1 VALAAL
7 ITASS
12 ANAGTAIVQF
22 GGDLEFGPA
31 SQLTLEI
38 GEPIA
43 GFGYDQLQVAGDAD
57 LGGALVL
64 DPSETFEP
72 PLGATYTAL
81 TCAARSGEFASVAG
95 VQQTGERDLAL
106 LYSGDA
112 VAIEVRRRGDVD
124 GDGQLTA
131 SDTAIV
137 QAAATAGLVSTNY
150 AAGDVDGSG
159 LVDASDVTTVEDA
172 VASSAP
178 IPALH
183 PIALLALVGGLL
195 AILLARSAR
204 GFALA
209 LTLLLARPAA
219 ADLLDPMAF
228 AALGVFD
235 TSAGGS
241 YTIDTDAL
249 TITNDAAP
257 GTPLFVGVIDDQGGL
272 ADSFGPGGA
281 VTTVG
286 PAGIPHIA
294 VFTFSALDLDASS
307 SFTITGH
314 RALALLSQGNATI
327 DTVLRLNGAPGSVS
341 SSVNPFTTPTI
352 KPALRG
358 GPGGFDGGGS
368 AGPGSPQSGLGPSG
382 GGASQVNTN
391 VDLILSA
398 GSGAHQNA
406 GPDGQC
412 SPPSACGSAVV
423 GSSGTPGTDSIAD
436 LLRGGSGGGAS
447 QVVYATITQ
456 LTSGG
461 SGGGG
466 AIELGAVGLLTLGG
480 SSQIDASA
488 VAPSPVRNN
497 QLITTTGNGILV
509 QGGLSAGGAV
519 RIHAGRLINNGSANV
534 SARGR
539 HVADGVTYAGG
550 AILLRGFD
558 SELVI
563 GQAITPDQFGALPG
577 NGVFSLQITSTRVL
591 AGETLELS
599 GASVVQAQTAT
610 LPRIEL
616 ALENIEIADGA
627 TGSVPAGGFTN
638 DFDLRLMGLDAVI
651 SGSGLLTNAGVLRGT
666 GLVVP
671 AVLNSATGRVSIVG
685 ESLGFASSLTN
696 AVDGRISIVSGTLVV
711 PGDGLANDD
720 GLVNNGTLNLIDA
733 TVDGDVRSPTGS
745 TINVAGSA
753 VFNGLV
759 SGGASFSGTQNQIV
773 FKGGYSPG
781 D

>member
-1 VALAAL
+1 V
-7 ITASS
+7 
-12 ANAGTAIVQF
+12 NAI
-22 GGDLEFGPA
+22 
-31 SQLTLEI
+31 I
-38 GEPIA
+38 
-43 GFGYDQLQVAGDAD
+43 
-57 LGGALVL
+57 
-64 DPSETFEP
+64 
-72 PLGATYTAL
+72 
-81 TCAARSGEFASVAG
+81 
-95 VQQTGERDLAL
+95 
-106 LYSGDA
+106 
-112 VAIEVRRRGDVD
+112 
-124 GDGQLTA
+124 
-131 SDTAIV
+131 
-137 QAAATAGLVSTNY
+137 
-150 AAGDVDGSG
+150 
-159 LVDASDVTTVEDA
+159 
-172 VASSAP
+172 
-178 IPALH
+178 
-183 PIALLALVGGLL
+183 
-195 AILLARSAR
+195 LARR
-204 GFALA
+204 LALA
-209 LTLLLARPAA
+209 LALLLARPAA
-219 ADLLDPMAF
+219 AELLDPMAF
-228 AALGVFD
+228 PALGVFD

-249 TITNDAAP
+249 TITDDSAP

-272 ADSFGPGGA
+272 ADSYGPGGA

-327 DTVLRLNGAPGSVS
+327 DTVLRLNGAPGSS
-341 SSVNPFTTPTI
+341 SIGVNPFTTTI
-352 KPALRG
+352 KPPLRG

-368 AGPGSPQSGLGPSG
+368 AGLGSPQAGRGPSG
-382 GGASQVNTN
+382 GGASQLVAS
-391 VDLILSA
+391 VGASLSG

-406 GPDGQC
+406 GPNGQC
-412 SPPSACGSAVV
+412 SASAQCGSAVV

-436 LLRGGSGGGAS
+436 LLRGGSGGGAAQIVFGGS
-447 QVVYATITQ
+447 NE

-466 AIELGAVGLLTLGG
+466 AIELGAVGLLTLGA
-480 SSQIDASA
+480 SSSVDASA
-488 VAPSPVRNN
+488 VAPQPAKRQQFLS
-497 QLITTTGNGILV
+497 TILS
-509 QGGLSAGGAV
+509 QDISGGLGAGGAV

-539 HVADGVTYAGG
+539 HVSPELVYASG
-550 AILLRGFD
+550 AILLRGLD

-563 GQAITPDQFGALPG
+563 GQAITPDQFGTLPG
-577 NGVFSLQITSTRVL
+577 NGVLSLQITSTRVL

-616 ALENIEIADGA
+616 VLENVEIADGA

-651 SGSGLLTNAGVLRGT
+651 TGSGLLTNAGVLRGT
-666 GLVVP
+666 GSVVP
-671 AVLNSATGRVSIVG
+671 DVLNSATGRVSIVG
-685 ESLGFASSLTN
+685 ESLAFAGSLTN
-696 AVDGRISIVSGTLVV
+696 AAGGRVSVVSGTLTV
-711 PGDGLANDD
+711 PGDGLPNDD

-745 TINVAGSA
+745 VINVAGSA

-773 FKGGYSPG
+773 FNGGYSPG